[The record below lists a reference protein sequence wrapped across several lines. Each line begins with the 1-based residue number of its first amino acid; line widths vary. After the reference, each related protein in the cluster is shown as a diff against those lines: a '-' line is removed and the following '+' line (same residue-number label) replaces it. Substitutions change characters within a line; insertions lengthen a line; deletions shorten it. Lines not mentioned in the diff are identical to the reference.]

1 MRFVQEKGRIQVSG
15 WLCFLLGLV
24 VGTTFAVLVVAW
36 LLANRIS
43 EEREQRAK
51 KKDGQEST

>member
-1 MRFVQEKGRIQVSG
+1 MSG

-24 VGTTFAVLVVAW
+24 VGAAFAALVLAW

-43 EEREQRAK
+43 EEQEQRAHREDEHK
-51 KKDGQEST
+51 ST

>member
-1 MRFVQEKGRIQVSG
+1 MSG

-24 VGTTFAVLVVAW
+24 VGAAFATLVLAW

-43 EEREQRAK
+43 EEQWAHREDEHK
-51 KKDGQEST
+51 ST

>member
-1 MRFVQEKGRIQVSG
+1 MGG

-24 VGTTFAVLVVAW
+24 VGAAFAALVIAW

-43 EEREQRAK
+43 EEREQRAQK
-51 KKDGQEST
+51 ENGEKTT

>member
-1 MRFVQEKGRIQVSG
+1 MSG

-24 VGTTFAVLVVAW
+24 AGTTFATLVIAW

-43 EEREQRAK
+43 EEREQRAQE
-51 KKDGQEST
+51 KDEQTST

>member
-1 MRFVQEKGRIQVSG
+1 MSG

-24 VGTTFAVLVVAW
+24 VGAAFATLVLAW

-43 EEREQRAK
+43 EEQEQWAHREDEHK
-51 KKDGQEST
+51 ST